1 MDLGL
6 VWTLAAMVVFVIAFV
21 FILRHAFRANANQEA
36 AWESAATQLGAER
49 SDRREGNDRY
59 VRLTRGACE
68 LEVHIALRGSSGG
81 TASEQTRFRRAVR
94 PPLPGLVVVSPQVHA
109 DAPPELVDAL
119 LPMFVGRALASSSRG
134 VERLPLDELEAVGHP
149 PMAERFDADARDAVR
164 ALRAL
169 GRCDVIADAEGVV
182 VLIGRSL
189 RDDASIVRW
198 FEAVDRLG
206 RALDASAKT

>member
-21 FILRHAFRANANQEA
+21 FILRHALRASAAQEA
-36 AWESAATQLGAER
+36 AWQSAAAQLGAER
-49 SDRREGNDRY
+49 SDRREGNDRH
-59 VRLTRGACE
+59 VRLRRGACE

-81 TASEQTRFRRAVR
+81 QASEHTRFRRAVR
-94 PPLPGLVVVSPQVHA
+94 PPLPGLVVISPQVREG
-109 DAPPELVDAL
+109 APPELVDTM
-119 LPMFVGRALASSSRG
+119 LPMLVGRSLASSSRG

-149 PMAERFDADARDAVR
+149 PMAERFDADARDALR
-164 ALRAL
+164 ALRAI

-189 RDDASIVRW
+189 RDDATIVRW

>member
-21 FILRHAFRANANQEA
+21 FILRHAFRASANQEA
-36 AWESAATQLGAER
+36 AWDAAATQLGAER
-49 SDRREGNDRY
+49 SDRREGNDRH

-81 TASEQTRFRRAVR
+81 HASEHTRFRRAVR
-94 PPLPGLVVVSPQVHA
+94 PPLPGLVVISPQIREG
-109 DAPPELVDAL
+109 APPELVDAM
-119 LPMFVGRALASSSRG
+119 LPMFVGRTLASSSRG
-134 VERLPLDELEAVGHP
+134 VERLPFDELEAVGHP
-149 PMAERFDADARDAVR
+149 PMAARFDADARDALR
-164 ALRAL
+164 ALRAI

-189 RDDASIVRW
+189 RDEASIVRW

-206 RALDASAKT
+206 RALDARA